1 VSARLALYGLLWR
14 AALAQVHPYAQR
26 IFLGLALA
34 GSMALAALAWGAY
47 DAGTALRWGWN
58 TFCVTILLTWTWGF
72 VPGAFKL
79 NTPAYAQLTP
89 RMRARLLELGLLV
102 WSLCIAGLAAGNAGH
117 AVDVALRVVWLM
129 AASLGMA
136 LAATGNGAGAVVLI
150 ALWPLM
156 GLPSF
161 VPEPVR
167 VMMAEPGFLPL
178 FAALLIL
185 PGLATMRAIFPRAG
199 DRHWRL
205 LSKTIAWRSKNTFG
219 NHEGG
224 GFMRWWQERALRRAS
239 RRHDL
244 GAMLV
249 HGSGPGVELGW
260 IALGIGIS
268 GLFGIGMMA
277 LIHLSGHRKAAELA
291 VQTGWIWSLLPLLL
305 FQLHTMLLASMTDTS
320 AGHPLLRLAP
330 AMPATAPRF
339 NRLLASTMLRSSL
352 TAWAMAAATTIL
364 CAALS
369 GAAAAE
375 VLLAA
380 CLSGL
385 ALPALALPL
394 RDHARRPRL
403 NPVVQWLLVLALAGA
418 CLLVAVFIE
427 RILKLPIFPTAAGF
441 SVVLTA
447 VLTARRYR
455 FMLKAPFAF
464 PAGRLD

>member
-1 VSARLALYGLLWR
+1 MSARLAVYGLLWR
-14 AALAQVHPYAQR
+14 AALAQTHPYAHR
-26 IFLGLALA
+26 AVLWLTPVLAVAAA
-34 GSMALAALAWGAY
+34 GLAWGAY
-47 DAGTALRWGWN
+47 DPATGLRWGWN
-58 TFCVTILLTWTWGF
+58 TFCVTILLAWTWGY
-72 VPGAFKL
+72 VRGAFRL
-79 NTPAYAQLTP
+79 NTPANAQLTP
-89 RMRARLLELGLLV
+89 GMRARLMELGLAV
-102 WSLCIAGLAAGNAGH
+102 WLFCIAGIAAGNAGH
-117 AVDVALRVVWLM
+117 AADVVLPMVWFM
-129 AASLGMA
+129 GASLGMA
-136 LAATGNGAGAVVLI
+136 LAATGSGVGSALLI

-167 VMMAEPGFLPL
+167 AMMAQPAFLPL
-178 FAALLIL
+178 VAALLIL
-185 PGLATMRAIFPRAG
+185 PGLATMRAIFQRAG

-205 LSKTIAWRSKNTFG
+205 LSRTDMWRSKKPSG
-219 NHEGG
+219 DHEGG
-224 GFMRWWQERALRRAS
+224 RFMGWWHARSLRRAS
-239 RRHDL
+239 SRHDL

-268 GLFGIGMMA
+268 GLFGIGMMM

-305 FQLHTMLLASMTDTS
+305 FQLHTMLLASMTDAP
-320 AGHPLLRLAP
+320 AGHSLLRLAP
-330 AMPATAPRF
+330 AMPGSAPRF

-352 TAWAMAAATTIL
+352 TAWTMAAATTIL

-385 ALPALALPL
+385 ALPALTLPL

-403 NPVVQWLLVLALAGA
+403 NPVLQWLLVLALAGA

-427 RILKLPIFPTAAGF
+427 RILTLPIFPTAAGF